1 MAAERCFGVCCLSV
15 LCVLRLTHAH
25 AFKSGAKQNSPIMDQ
40 IEGAEDSC
48 LMQKGRPRLSTFQ
61 QQEGTA
67 LVSASFGGRDAR
79 TVMPPC
85 PEDMRCVLY
94 TDREVLE
101 DHGWLVSTEPYH
113 AKTEQLWPELNSGGR
128 HSWAKIT
135 NDNVRNLMAAKF
147 YKMNMFWLP
156 ELAGVNVI
164 LWHDA
169 EWVVDW
175 FHPTMSLADRMV
187 ELVQGH
193 PMVLEKHYQR
203 HTVAAEMQPAI
214 ERARDS
220 TGDSGA
226 ENDIHEAYEHFNQK
240 GFTDNALFNGARFL
254 IDANFPHVRE
264 AMLGWWRE
272 VQDFTFRDQISL
284 PFIVQHFNLPVKVL
298 KNRDLHKMILGD
310 IPIALGHKHSQE
322 QRDGFRIGGIGPFI
336 K

>member
-1 MAAERCFGVCCLSV
+1 MALLNALCGCCLFASFALLTAHTPV
-15 LCVLRLTHAH
+15 LCDNDECPLDADETHANTTE
-25 AFKSGAKQNSPIMDQ
+25 KGL
-40 IEGAEDSC
+40 
-48 LMQKGRPRLSTFQ
+48 LMQRMIPGSWM
-61 QQEGTA
+61 ETA
-67 LVSASFGGRDAR
+67 RAAIVSASYGGRAAKTR
-79 TVMPPC
+79 LPRC
-85 PEDMRCVLY
+85 PQDVRCVWY
-94 TDREVLE
+94 TDSHV
-101 DHGWLVSTEPYH
+101 DDDGGWMVSTEPYH
-113 AKTEQLWPELNSGGR
+113 EHSERFGQLETNGR
-128 HSWAKIT
+128 HSWHKIESPK
-135 NDNVRNLMAAKF
+135 VRSLMAAKF

-175 FHPTMSLADRMV
+175 FHPTVSLADRMV

>member
-147 YKMNMFWLP
+147 YKMNMFLLP
-156 ELAGVNVI
+156 ELEGIDVI
-164 LWHDA
+164 LWHDSYFLR
-169 EWVVDW
+169 DW
-175 FHPTMSLADRMV
+175 FHSQVSFADRLR
-187 ELVQGH
+187 LVLQDFD
-193 PMVLEKHYQR
+193 LAIEKHPDR
-203 HTVAAEMQPAI
+203 NDVRSELKPAAN
-214 ERARDS
+214 RARD
-220 TGDSGA
+220 TTHYWAA
-226 ENDIHEAYEHFNQK
+226 ENDVNEAYEHQRALQ
-240 GFTDNALFNGARFL
+240 FTDTVGLYHCGRYVLKVSPEIRSAFSA
-254 IDANFPHVRE
+254 
-264 AMLGWWRE
+264 WWHE
-272 VQDFTFRDQISL
+272 VQDFTFRDQISF
-284 PFIVQHFNLPVKVL
+284 PYIMQSFNLRVRVFESKHLWNAVTGSPGL
-298 KNRDLHKMILGD
+298 LGV
-310 IPIALGHKHSQE
+310 AANSTA
-322 QRDGFRIGGIGPFI
+322 
-336 K
+336 